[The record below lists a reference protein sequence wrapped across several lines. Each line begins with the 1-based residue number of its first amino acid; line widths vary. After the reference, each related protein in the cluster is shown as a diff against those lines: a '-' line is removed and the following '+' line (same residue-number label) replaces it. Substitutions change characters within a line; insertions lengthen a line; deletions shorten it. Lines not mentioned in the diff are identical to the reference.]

1 MMVYGLWHNKVSF
14 SPPVILFFCENVWL
28 YWQAS
33 SGPFPA
39 SPAKA
44 ELGRSGHPH
53 SGTALS
59 KASLRNGRELCSF
72 SRSVHPPISGQEATC
87 ALSFASLNDILGTD
101 C

>member
-28 YWQAS
+28 YWKAS
-33 SGPFPA
+33 SRPFPA

-53 SGTALS
+53 SGGQRSPKPLS
-59 KASLRNGRELCSF
+59 GMEGS
-72 SRSVHPPISGQEATC
+72 C
-87 ALSFASLNDILGTD
+87 ALSLDLYTPPLVVKRPRVHFPLH